1 MIQRLIGG
9 AVGALVTF
17 ALLWFNHA
25 DAAAW
30 ATAAIVGAVVAFLWP
45 TIIGG
50 YFGRRS
56 RSRRNEA
63 IESEVARRVAQQQ
76 QQANDPPP
84 Y

>member
-1 MIQRLIGG
+1 MIHRLFGG

-17 ALLWFNHA
+17 GLLWLNHA

-45 TIIGG
+45 TLISISR
-50 YFGRRS
+50 GRTK
-56 RSRRNEA
+56 SRRDNA
-63 IESEVARRVAQQQ
+63 IEAEVARRVAQRQQ
-76 QQANDPPP
+76 EADDIPP